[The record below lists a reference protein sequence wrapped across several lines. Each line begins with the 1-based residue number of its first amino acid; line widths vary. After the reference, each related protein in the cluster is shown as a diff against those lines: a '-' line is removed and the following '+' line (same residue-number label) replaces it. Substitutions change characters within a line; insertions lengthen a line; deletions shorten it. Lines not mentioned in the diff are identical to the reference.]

1 MERSQPRS
9 KHKHKAEQVLTFL
22 FIFHRSFKPV
32 KEEYKLPSSF
42 LLYFQLLALL
52 LLQKIRRFNNFTLTL
67 FPFKYFFKPTSN

>member
-1 MERSQPRS
+1 MERSHPRS

-67 FPFKYFFKPTSN
+67 FPFKYFSKPTSN